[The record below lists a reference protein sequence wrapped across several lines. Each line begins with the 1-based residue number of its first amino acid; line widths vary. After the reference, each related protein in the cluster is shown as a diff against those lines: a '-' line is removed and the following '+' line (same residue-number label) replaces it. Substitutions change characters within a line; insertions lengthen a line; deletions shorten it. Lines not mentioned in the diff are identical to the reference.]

1 MSDRQERVSGP
12 RTALFVAYHYPPI
25 RSGGVERTLK
35 FTRYLR
41 EFGYRPVVL
50 TTTAFGRPPEEDGA
64 LRAWEPLQTYRF
76 LFNRGSGGQPPPPTA
91 RTRSPLAGPIRLLGR
106 RLLVPDGQITWAPA
120 AALKALRYL
129 RRHPVDL
136 ICTTS
141 PPASAHLVGLFL
153 QRRTGLP
160 WVADFRDSWIY
171 DPLDPGLE
179 EWRFRRGIERRL
191 EERVVSAADAV
202 IATTEISA
210 GYFGTAY
217 PDSGKKIEV
226 ITNGFDPRDTE
237 ADKACPEGPPPG
249 SAGGADGP
257 PDPRP
262 GTPDERGPGPMR
274 LLHTGSFSASH
285 PQRSPRTLFAAL
297 ESLLQEDPG
306 WRGRI
311 RLELAGSL
319 NASEQEAAAPLL
331 RSGMAA
337 IHGEVDR
344 KSALDLQRRADVLLL
359 VDHARPWPSS
369 NVPGK
374 FFEYAATGRP
384 ILALCGEGMVARMMA
399 RLQAGVC
406 VPPDDEME
414 IRSALVRLYRE
425 CSEGGVRGADPESLR
440 PFHRRELTRQ
450 LAACFDRVV
459 RVR

>member
-1 MSDRQERVSGP
+1 MSDRQERVSSAK
-12 RTALFVAYHYPPI
+12 TALFVAYHYPPI

-35 FTRYLR
+35 FTRYLP

-50 TTTAFGRPPEEDGA
+50 TTSAFGRPQMEDGA

-76 LFNRGSGGQPPPPTA
+76 LFNRGIHAQPPPSTA
-91 RTRSPLAGPIRLLGR
+91 RTRFPLAGTIRLVGR
-106 RLLVPDGQITWAPA
+106 RFLVPDGQITWAPA

-141 PPASAHLVGLFL
+141 PPASAHLAGLFL

-171 DPLDPGLE
+171 DPLDPELE
-179 EWRFRRGIERRL
+179 NRRFRREFERRL
-191 EERVVSAADAV
+191 EKWVVSAADAV

-210 GYFGTAY
+210 EYFGKAY
-217 PDSGKKIEV
+217 PDSDGKIEV
-226 ITNGFDPRDTE
+226 ITNGFDPGEAE
-237 ADKACPEGPPPG
+237 ADSSCPEGPLG
-249 SAGGADGP
+249 ESAGSV
-257 PDPRP
+257 PDPQAGSRN
-262 GTPDERGPGPMR
+262 ERTPGPLR
-274 LLHTGSFSASH
+274 LLHTGSFSGSH
-285 PQRSPRTLFAAL
+285 PQRSPKALFAAL
-297 ESLLQEDPG
+297 VSLLQGDEE
-306 WRGRI
+306 WRRRI
-311 RLELAGSL
+311 RLELVGSL
-319 NASEQEAAAPLL
+319 NAPEQEAAAPLL
-331 RSGMAA
+331 DAGVAA
-337 IHGEVDR
+337 IPGEVDR
-344 KSALDLQRRADVLLL
+344 ESALELQRRADVLLL

-399 RLQAGVC
+399 RLGAGIC
-406 VPPDDEME
+406 VPPDDEE
-414 IRSALVRLYRE
+414 QIRGALVRLYRE
-425 CSEGGVRGADPESLR
+425 HREGEMRGADPESLR

>member
-12 RTALFVAYHYPPI
+12 GTALFVAYHYPPI

-41 EFGYRPVVL
+41 EFGYRSVVL
-50 TTTAFGRPPEEDGA
+50 TTTAFGRPPKEDGA

-76 LFNRGSGGQPPPPTA
+76 LFNRGAGGQPPPSTA
-91 RTRSPLAGPIRLLGR
+91 RTRFPLAGAIRLLGR
-106 RLLVPDGQITWAPA
+106 RLLVPDAQITWAPA

-171 DPLDPGLE
+171 DPLDPGLADM
-179 EWRFRRGIERRL
+179 RFRREIERRL
-191 EERVVSAADAV
+191 EERVVGAADAV

-226 ITNGFDPRDTE
+226 ITNGFDPRETE
-237 ADKACPEGPPPG
+237 ADQPCPEGPTPG
-249 SAGGADGP
+249 SADGT
-257 PDPRP
+257 PDPRS
-262 GTPDERGPGPMR
+262 GTPDGRGPGPMR
-274 LLHTGSFSASH
+274 LLHTGSFSGSH
-285 PQRSPRTLFAAL
+285 PKRSPRGLFAAI
-297 ESLLQEDPG
+297 ESLLQEDAE
-306 WRGRI
+306 WRRRI
-311 RLELAGSL
+311 RLELVGSL

-331 RSGMAA
+331 RAGMAA
-337 IHGEVDR
+337 IPGEVDR

-399 RLQAGVC
+399 RLEAGIC
-406 VPPDDEME
+406 VPPGDVEE
-414 IRSALVRLYRE
+414 IRGALVRLYGEYR
-425 CSEGGVRGADPESLR
+425 EGGVRGADPESLR

>member
-1 MSDRQERVSGP
+1 MSHRQERVSGA

-25 RSGGVERTLK
+25 RSGGVERSLK
-35 FTRYLR
+35 FTRYLP

-50 TTTAFGRPPEEDGA
+50 TTGAFGRPQKDDGA

-76 LFNRGSGGQPPPPTA
+76 LFNRGTRGQPPPSTE
-91 RTRSPLAGPIRLLGR
+91 RTRSPLAGAIRLLGR

-120 AALKALRYL
+120 AALEALRYL

-141 PPASAHLVGLFL
+141 PPASAHLIGLFL

-179 EWRFRRGIERRL
+179 GMRFRRELERRL
-191 EERVVSAADAV
+191 EARVVRAADAV

-210 GYFGTAY
+210 GYLAAAY
-217 PDSGKKIEV
+217 PDSGEKIEV
-226 ITNGFDPRDTE
+226 ITNGFDPRE
-237 ADKACPEGPPPG
+237 ADGSCPGGLLPG
-249 SAGGADGP
+249 SAGGAAA
-257 PDPRP
+257 PRP
-262 GTPDERGPGPMR
+262 AEPGERGPGPMR
-274 LLHTGSFSASH
+274 LLHTGSFSGSH
-285 PQRSPRTLFAAL
+285 PQRSPRALFAAL
-297 ESLLQEDPG
+297 ESLLQEDAE
-306 WRGRI
+306 WVRRI

-319 NASEQEAAAPLL
+319 SASEQEAAAPLL
-331 RSGMAA
+331 RAGMAA

-344 KSALDLQRRADVLLL
+344 ESALKLQQGADVLLL
-359 VDHARPWPSS
+359 VDHLRPWPSS

-399 RLQAGVC
+399 GLEAGIC
-406 VPPDDEME
+406 VPPDDEKE
-414 IRSALVRLYRE
+414 IRGALVRLCRE
-425 CSEGGVRGADPESLR
+425 RSEGAVRGADPESLR

>member
-1 MSDRQERVSGP
+1 MSYRQERVSGA

-35 FTRYLR
+35 FTRYLP

-50 TTTAFGRPPEEDGA
+50 TTSAFGRSEEEGGV
-64 LRAWEPLQTYRF
+64 LRAWEPLRTYRF
-76 LFNRGSGGQPPPPTA
+76 LFNRGTHAQPPPSTA
-91 RTRSPLAGPIRLLGR
+91 RTRSPLAGAIRLLGR

-129 RRHPVDL
+129 RRHQVDL

-160 WVADFRDSWIY
+160 WAADFRDSWVY
-171 DPLDPGLE
+171 DPLDPELE
-179 EWRFRRGIERRL
+179 DRRFRREIERRL
-191 EERVVSAADAV
+191 EERVVSSADAV

-210 GYFGTAY
+210 GYLGAAY
-217 PDSGKKIEV
+217 PDSRGKIEV
-226 ITNGFDPRDTE
+226 ITNGFDPRE
-237 ADKACPEGPPPG
+237 ADGSCPVGLLPGRAGGPPE
-249 SAGGADGP
+249 
-257 PDPRP
+257 PRP
-262 GTPDERGPGPMR
+262 AEPGERGPGPMR
-274 LLHTGSFSASH
+274 LLHTGSFSGSH
-285 PQRSPRTLFAAL
+285 PQRSPRGLFAAL
-297 ESLLQEDPG
+297 ESLLQEDAE
-306 WRGRI
+306 WRRRI
-311 RLELAGSL
+311 RLELVGSL
-319 NASEQEAAAPLL
+319 SASEQEAAAPLL
-331 RSGMAA
+331 RAGMAA

-344 KSALDLQRRADVLLL
+344 DSALDLQRRADVLLL

-384 ILALCGEGMVARMMA
+384 ILALCGEGMAARMMA
-399 RLQAGVC
+399 GLEAGIC
-406 VPPDDEME
+406 VPPDDEKE
-414 IRSALVRLYRE
+414 IRSALVRLYRD
-425 CSEGGVRGADPESLR
+425 CSEGVMRGADPESLR
-440 PFHRRELTRQ
+440 PFDRRELTRQ